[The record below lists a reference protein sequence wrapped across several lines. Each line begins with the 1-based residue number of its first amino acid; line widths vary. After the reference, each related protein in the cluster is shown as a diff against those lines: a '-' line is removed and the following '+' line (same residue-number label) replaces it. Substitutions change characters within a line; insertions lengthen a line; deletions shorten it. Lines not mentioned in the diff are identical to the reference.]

1 MPKHGLHILVCS
13 WFFGELGLYMKGMDK
28 LWEKLPAYPGKR
40 LAILPLRALLTAIL
54 GYAFL
59 IILSITPRFFPG
71 NDFLWVMAPVLPL
84 VGSVLL
90 AAFALWLVWGLWNK
104 RVEMKDRYG
113 DLAYQK
119 MINRGLSG
127 VFLIPSIVFLAAT
140 LSRSFPPGDPV
151 NPITTQWSTSILYL
165 IGNPLGIEL
174 WIRIVISFIF
184 LILGMLT
191 LRSSLLTFGLD
202 YMAVVYLFFPEE
214 SEVQQHEIYSVI
226 RHPAYLSGV
235 LLGAAGLF
243 FRFSVYSILLFLLV
257 YLVFRL
263 QIWKEEKELV
273 ERFGDG
279 YNEYRKSVPAL
290 LVRPS
295 KIKAYFRFLKPD

>member
-1 MPKHGLHILVCS
+1 
-13 WFFGELGLYMKGMDK
+13 MDK
-28 LWEKLPAYPGKR
+28 LREKLPAYLGKR
-40 LAILPLRALLTAIL
+40 LAILPLRALLTGIL

-59 IILSITPRFFPG
+59 IILSITPRLFPG
-71 NDFLWVMAPVLPL
+71 NNLLWAIEPVLPL
-84 VGSVLL
+84 VGSVFV
-90 AAFALWLVWGLWNK
+90 AAFALWLIWGLWDK
-104 RVEMKDRYG
+104 RIQMKERYG

-127 VFLIPSIVFLAAT
+127 VFLIPSIVFLAFT
-140 LSRSFPPGDPV
+140 LSRSFPIGNPV
-151 NPITTQWSTSILYL
+151 NPMTTQWSTSILYL
-165 IGNPLGIEL
+165 MGNPLGIEL
-174 WIRIVISFIF
+174 WIRMVLSFI
-184 LILGMLT
+184 LLVLGILT
-191 LRSSLLTFGLD
+191 VRSSLLTFGLD

-235 LLGAAGLF
+235 LLSAAGLF

-279 YNEYRKSVPAL
+279 YKEYRKSVPAL

>member
-1 MPKHGLHILVCS
+1 MPKHGLHMLVCS
-13 WFFGELGLYMKGMDK
+13 RFVGELNLYMKGMDK
-28 LWEKLPAYPGKR
+28 LREKLPAYPGKR
-40 LAILPLRALLTAIL
+40 LAILPLRALLTGIL

-59 IILSITPRFFPG
+59 IILSLIPRFFPG
-71 NDFLWVMAPVLPL
+71 NYFLWAIEPVLPL

-90 AAFALWLVWGLWNK
+90 AAFALWLIWGLWNK
-104 RVEMKDRYG
+104 RVEMKERYG
-113 DLAYQK
+113 NLAYQK

-127 VFLIPSIVFLAAT
+127 VFLIPSIVFLAFT
-140 LSRSFPPGDPV
+140 LGRSFPTISPV
-151 NPITTQWSTSILYL
+151 NPITTQWSTSILDL
-165 IGNPLGIEL
+165 MGDPLGMEL
-174 WIRIVISFIF
+174 WIRMVLSFIF
-184 LILGMLT
+184 LVLGMLT
-191 LRSSLLTFGLD
+191 LRAALFTFGLD

-235 LLGAAGLF
+235 LLSAAGLF

-273 ERFGDG
+273 ERFGEG
-279 YNEYRKSVPAL
+279 YNEYRKSVPAF

-295 KIKAYFRFLKPD
+295 KMKAYFRFLKPD